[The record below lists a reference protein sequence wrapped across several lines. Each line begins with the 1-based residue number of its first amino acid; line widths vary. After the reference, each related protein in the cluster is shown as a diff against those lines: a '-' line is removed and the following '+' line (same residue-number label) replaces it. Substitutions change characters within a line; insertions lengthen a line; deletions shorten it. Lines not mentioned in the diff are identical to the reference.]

1 MKARRRACPAPPPQ
15 RPRLGRAA
23 LRWAVAAGLATSL
36 ASPASADVPSPDP
49 EGCRLE
55 CKKEGTACACR
66 NGNPGTC
73 VVERKQRPGCPG
85 GPPCESETLW
95 CAPTK
100 PAPTPADSSGAAP
113 TKRWGCSAGAAGA
126 CDGAGALGAGLALV
140 VAAVAVRRGRRRR

>member
-1 MKARRRACPAPPPQ
+1 MKARRRACPAPTPQ
-15 RPRLGRAA
+15 RPRLGRVA

-85 GPPCESETLW
+85 GPPCDSETLW

-100 PAPTPADSSGAAP
+100 PAPAAAPSSGSSP
-113 TKRWGCSAGAAGA
+113 KRFGCSAGAGGAAGA
-126 CDGAGALGAGLALV
+126 PERSGALAACLALV
-140 VAAVAVRRGRRRR
+140 AAAVLARRRRR

>member
-1 MKARRRACPAPPPQ
+1 MTRARLSRVVALA
-15 RPRLGRAA
+15 LAA
-23 LRWAVAAGLATSL
+23 LAIPL

-100 PAPTPADSSGAAP
+100 PAPPAASSGA
-113 TKRWGCSAGAAGA
+113 TSKRWGCAAGAAGA
-126 CDGAGALGAGLALV
+126 SSGPAALAAGLALV
-140 VAAVAVRRGRRRR
+140 AGAVAAGRRRR